1 VVGTAGR
8 ADPSDEPPFLPEVTL
23 DTQFPGAVFTGTALE
38 HAGVAAPRVHPD
50 QVVLYRAD
58 ATGEAG

>member
-1 VVGTAGR
+1 M
-8 ADPSDEPPFLPEVTL
+8 SDEPPYLPKVAL

-38 HAGVAAPRVHPD
+38 HVGVASPRVHPD

-58 ATGEAG
+58 ATDEGG